1 MKNKIEYTNDA
12 LPKLEKFRN
21 KLEAK
26 IKALNKPDN
35 KNSNY
40 VIEQIYDPHPLA
52 ATHNF
57 QLPTHSFIRF
67 NSCMYYGEIAK
78 IDDMPILR
86 KIITPTTMG
95 TSPPPPTTPPPPPTT
110 TTTATTDYKSMGWQW
125 TRFTNV
131 RLIEWLFVWNSPAL
145 IELTELITDSMLEL
159 VGSARGNWLHWW
171 VRWHIWKWMM
181 VNEWQLQ
188 QKKQRNSSPPHLM
201 VAESKYADTQER

>member
-1 MKNKIEYTNDA
+1 MGVCVCVCMCECVWRTRRLEDSERDIGAEEHLVSGCQLNLVGSFSKEIGKKRR
-12 LPKLEKFRN
+12 LPAVATLLRRPVFS
-21 KLEAK
+21 LGFYFHEAPVRRP
-26 IKALNKPDN
+26 LL
-35 KNSNY
+35 
-40 VIEQIYDPHPLA
+40 HPQRKTA
-52 ATHNF
+52 AAAA
-57 QLPTHSFIRF
+57 P
-67 NSCMYYGEIAK
+67 
-78 IDDMPILR
+78 
-86 KIITPTTMG
+86 
-95 TSPPPPTTPPPPPTT
+95 PPPPTTTT

-145 IELTELITDSMLEL
+145 IELAELITDSMLEL
-159 VGSARGNWLHWW
+159 VGSATGNWLHWW